1 MENKKVIELDRYE
14 NGIILNAL
22 NEFRTKLINENIS
35 TDSVDELLMKVMDT
49 PYKKRSLSLGKAKG
63 NRYFEAR

>member
-22 NEFRTKLINENIS
+22 NEFRTKLINESNGYP
-35 TDSVDELLMKVMDT
+35 L
-49 PYKKRSLSLGKAKG
+49 
-63 NRYFEAR
+63 